1 MPVNATQEYFLAEK
15 KYLEARTI
23 EDRIKY
29 LQEMI
34 RTLPKHK
41 SSENQLSELRR
52 RLAKLKKEAAT
63 LRKVSTKPKF
73 IIRKEGAAQ
82 VCIIGLTQSGKST
95 LLNSLTNAN
104 VEVGDHP
111 YTTQIPQVGMMFVE
125 DVPIQ
130 LIEIPST
137 FDPQALSLLHTCD
150 EIIILIDKS
159 KDIADQKLKL
169 LKILKENKVIN
180 KKYIFVM
187 NDYTEKGL
195 EKLKKNIW
203 RNLGLIKVY
212 TKEPGKPKALPPIV
226 LKPGSTVEDVA
237 RRVHKDFLKN
247 FKFARIFND
256 TKFSGQKVGLDYKL
270 KNNDIVE
277 IHAR

>member
-34 RTLPKHK
+34 RALPKHK

-52 RLAKLKKEAAT
+52 RLAKLKKEAAN
-63 LRKVSTKPKF
+63 LRKVSAKPKF

-82 VCIIGLTQSGKST
+82 VCIIGLTQSGKSK

-137 FDPQALSLLHTCD
+137 FDPDALSLLHTCD

-212 TKEPGKPKALPPIV
+212 TKEPGKPKAIPPIV

-237 RRVHKDFLKN
+237 KRVHKDFLKN

-270 KNNDIVE
+270 KDNDIVE
-277 IHAR
+277 IHVR

>member
-1 MPVNATQEYFLAEK
+1 
-15 KYLEARTI
+15 
-23 EDRIKY
+23 
-29 LQEMI
+29 
-34 RTLPKHK
+34 
-41 SSENQLSELRR
+41 
-52 RLAKLKKEAAT
+52 
-63 LRKVSTKPKF
+63 
-73 IIRKEGAAQ
+73 
-82 VCIIGLTQSGKST
+82 
-95 LLNSLTNAN
+95 
-104 VEVGDHP
+104 
-111 YTTQIPQVGMMFVE
+111 MMFVE

-137 FDPQALSLLHTCD
+137 FDPDALSLLHTCD

-212 TKEPGKPKALPPIV
+212 TKEPGKPKAIPPIV

-237 RRVHKDFLKN
+237 KRVHKDFLKN

-270 KNNDIVE
+270 KDNDIVE

>member
-34 RTLPKHK
+34 RALPKHK
-41 SSENQLSELRR
+41 SSENHLSELKR
-52 RLAKLKKEAAT
+52 RLAKLKKEAAN
-63 LRKVSTKPKF
+63 LRKVSAKPRF

-104 VEVGDHP
+104 VEVGNHP

-137 FDPQALSLLHTCD
+137 FDPDALGLLHTCD

-159 KDIADQKLKL
+159 KDIAYQKLKL

-237 RRVHKDFLKN
+237 KRVHKDFLKN

>member
-104 VEVGDHP
+104 VEVGSHP

-137 FDPQALSLLHTCD
+137 FDPEALSLLHTCD

-159 KDIADQKLKL
+159 KDVAYQKLKL

>member
-34 RTLPKHK
+34 RALPKHK

-63 LRKVSTKPKF
+63 LRKVSAKPKF

-137 FDPQALSLLHTCD
+137 FDPDALSLLHTCD

-212 TKEPGKPKALPPIV
+212 TKEPGKPKAIPPIV

-237 RRVHKDFLKN
+237 KRVHKDFLKN

-270 KNNDIVE
+270 KDNDIVE
-277 IHAR
+277 IHVR